1 MAHKRL
7 QPEALFSS
15 SQYGFSQVVRATGG
29 KHIFCAGQTA
39 WDKDQNI
46 IGPGDFRQQIKK
58 TLENV
63 EAALNEALESGH
75 VARAAFDVYKTEPPG
90 DDFILRNQPHMVMT
104 PHLGASTAEAQEN
117 VGIEIAQSIREY
129 LLDGTICNAVNIPNV
144 DAKTLEVLH
153 PYLELGEKNNAHSAF
168 AKIERLYPFASKEK
182 INTARMKIKEI
193 EKQLIIREK

>member
-63 EAALNEALESGH
+63 EAALNEAG
-75 VARAAFDVYKTEPPG
+75 ARRADVTS
-90 DDFILRNQPHMVMT
+90 LRIYVVEYDLQKLPVIGEELSLFFGPDNLPANT
-104 PHLGASTAEAQEN
+104 LLGIDKLALPEFM
-117 VGIEIAQSIREY
+117 IEIEAI
-129 LLDGTICNAVNIPNV
+129 A
-144 DAKTLEVLH
+144 
-153 PYLELGEKNNAHSAF
+153 
-168 AKIERLYPFASKEK
+168 
-182 INTARMKIKEI
+182 
-193 EKQLIIREK
+193 LID